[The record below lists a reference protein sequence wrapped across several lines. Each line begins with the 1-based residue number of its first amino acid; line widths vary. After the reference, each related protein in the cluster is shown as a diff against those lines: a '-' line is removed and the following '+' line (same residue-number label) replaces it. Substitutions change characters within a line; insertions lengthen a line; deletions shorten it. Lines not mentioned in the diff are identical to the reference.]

1 MEREE
6 VEQMMKEM
14 KKKGEEKTMINTR
27 YKEKKKRK
35 KC

>member
-6 VEQMMKEM
+6 VEQMVKEM
-14 KKKGEEKTMINTR
+14 TKKGEEKTMINTR